1 MAQEIILASG
11 SPHRRAL
18 LRNAGLEF
26 SAQKPDIDERAVE
39 AALAGSGATPEDV
52 AAVLAEAKAVAVSER
67 HPDALVIGSDQT
79 LSLGDELF
87 HKPADMEAARR
98 QLLRLSGRTHQLSS
112 AVALAGE
119 GRAVWRHTAVAR
131 MTMRRLDPAAIGR
144 YLSNVG
150 DAALGSVGCYQIEGR
165 GIRLF
170 EKIEGDF
177 FTVVGLPLLP
187 LLAALRDK
195 GAIDG

>member
-26 SAQKPDIDERAVE
+26 SVEKPDIDERAVE
-39 AALAGSGATPEDV
+39 AALTGSGATPDDV
-52 AAVLAEAKAVAVSER
+52 AAVLAEAKAIAVSER
-67 HPDALVIGSDQT
+67 HPGALVIGSDQT
-79 LSLGDELF
+79 LSLGDELL
-87 HKPADMEAARR
+87 HKVADMEAARR
-98 QLLRLSGRTHQLSS
+98 QLLRLSGRMHQLSS
-112 AVALAGE
+112 AVVLAGQGE
-119 GRAVWRHTAVAR
+119 AIWRHTSVAH
-131 MTMRRLDPAAIGR
+131 MTMRKLDPAAIGR
-144 YLSNVG
+144 YLSDVG

-170 EKIEGDF
+170 EKIEGDY
-177 FTVVGLPLLP
+177 FTIVGLPLLSV
-187 LLAALRDK
+187 LKELRAL

>member
-26 SAQKPDIDERAVE
+26 SVEKPDIDERAVE

-79 LSLGDELF
+79 LSLGDELL
-87 HKPADMEAARR
+87 HKVADMEAARR
-98 QLLRLSGRTHQLSS
+98 QLLRLSGRMHQLSS
-112 AVALAGE
+112 AVVLAGQGE
-119 GRAVWRHTAVAR
+119 AIWRHTSVAH
-131 MTMRRLDPAAIGR
+131 MTMRKLDPAAIGR
-144 YLSNVG
+144 YLSDVG

-177 FTVVGLPLLP
+177 FTIVGLPLLP

>member
-67 HPDALVIGSDQT
+67 HPNALVIGSDQT

-112 AVALAGE
+112 AVVLAGE

-177 FTVVGLPLLP
+177 FTIVGLPLLP
-187 LLAALRDK
+187 LFAALRDQ
-195 GAIDG
+195 GAVDG

>member
-1 MAQEIILASG
+1 LAQEIILASG

-26 SAQKPDIDERAVE
+26 SVEKPDIDERAVE

-79 LSLGDELF
+79 LSLGDELL
-87 HKPADMEAARR
+87 HKVADMEAARR
-98 QLLRLSGRTHQLSS
+98 QLLRLSGRMHQLSS
-112 AVALAGE
+112 AVVLAGQGE
-119 GRAVWRHTAVAR
+119 AIWRHTSVAH
-131 MTMRRLDPAAIGR
+131 MTMRKLDPAAIGR
-144 YLSNVG
+144 YLSDVG

-177 FTVVGLPLLP
+177 FTIVGLPLLP

>member
-1 MAQEIILASG
+1 LAQEIILASG
-11 SPHRRAL
+11 SPHRRTL

-26 SAQKPDIDERAVE
+26 SVEKPDIDERAVE
-39 AALAGSGATPEDV
+39 AALAGSGVTPEDV

-67 HPDALVIGSDQT
+67 HPHALVIGSDQM
-79 LSLGDELF
+79 LSLGDELL
-87 HKPADMEAARR
+87 HKVADMEAARR
-98 QLLRLSGRTHQLSS
+98 QLLRLSGRMHQLSS
-112 AVALAGE
+112 AVVLAGQGE
-119 GRAVWRHTAVAR
+119 AIWRHTSVAH
-131 MTMRRLDPAAIGR
+131 MTMRKLDPAAIGR
-144 YLSNVG
+144 YLSDVG
-150 DAALGSVGCYQIEGR
+150 DATLGSVGCYQIEGR

-177 FTVVGLPLLP
+177 FTIVGLPLLP

>member
-1 MAQEIILASG
+1 LAQEIILASG
-11 SPHRRAL
+11 SPHRRTL
-18 LRNAGLEF
+18 VRNAGLEF
-26 SAQKPDIDERAVE
+26 SMAKPDIDERAVE

-79 LSLGDELF
+79 LSLGDELL
-87 HKPADMEAARR
+87 HKVADMEAARR
-98 QLLRLSGRTHQLSS
+98 QLLRLSGRMHQLSS
-112 AVALAGE
+112 AVVLAGQGE
-119 GRAVWRHTAVAR
+119 AIWRHTSVAH
-131 MTMRRLDPAAIGR
+131 MTMRKLDPAAIGR
-144 YLSNVG
+144 YLSDVG

-177 FTVVGLPLLP
+177 FTIVGLPLLP

>member
-1 MAQEIILASG
+1 LAQEIILASG
-11 SPHRRAL
+11 SPHRRML

-26 SAQKPDIDERAVE
+26 TAQAPDIDERAVE
-39 AALAGSGATPEDV
+39 AALAGSGAATED
-52 AAVLAEAKAVAVSER
+52 AEAVLAEAKAVAVSER

-79 LSLGDELF
+79 LSLDDELL
-87 HKPADMEAARR
+87 HKVADMEAARR

-112 AVALAGE
+112 AVVLAGQ
-119 GRAVWRHTAVAR
+119 GNALWRHTAVAH
-131 MTMRRLDPAAIGR
+131 MTMRKLDPAAVGR
-144 YLSNVG
+144 YLSDVG
-150 DAALGSVGCYQIEGR
+150 DAVLGSVGCYQIEGE
-165 GIRLF
+165 GVRLF

-177 FTVVGLPLLP
+177 FTIVGLPLLP

>member
-1 MAQEIILASG
+1 LAQEIILASV

-18 LRNAGLEF
+18 LRNVGLEF
-26 SAQKPDIDERAVE
+26 SVEKPDIDERAVE

-52 AAVLAEAKAVAVSER
+52 AVVLAEAKAVAVSER

-79 LSLGDELF
+79 LSLGDEFL
-87 HKPADMEAARR
+87 HKVADMEAARR
-98 QLLRLSGRTHQLSS
+98 QLLRLSGRMHQLSS
-112 AVALAGE
+112 AVVLAGQGE
-119 GRAVWRHTAVAR
+119 AIWRHTSVAH
-131 MTMRRLDPAAIGR
+131 MTMRKLDPADIGR
-144 YLSNVG
+144 YLSDVG
-150 DAALGSVGCYQIEGR
+150 DTALGSVGCYQIEGR

-177 FTVVGLPLLP
+177 FTIVGLPLLP

>member
-1 MAQEIILASG
+1 LAQEIILASG
-11 SPHRRAL
+11 SPHRRTL
-18 LRNAGLEF
+18 LLNAGLEF
-26 SAQKPDIDERAVE
+26 SVAKPDIDERAVE

-79 LSLGDELF
+79 LSLGDEFL
-87 HKPADMEAARR
+87 HKVADMEAARR
-98 QLLRLSGRTHQLSS
+98 QLLRLSGRMHQLSS
-112 AVALAGE
+112 AVVLAGQGE
-119 GRAVWRHTAVAR
+119 AIWRHTSVAH
-131 MTMRRLDPAAIGR
+131 MTMRKLDPAAIGR
-144 YLSNVG
+144 YLSDVG

-177 FTVVGLPLLP
+177 FTIVGLPLLP
-187 LLAALRDK
+187 LLAALHDK

>member
-1 MAQEIILASG
+1 M
-11 SPHRRAL
+11 L

-52 AAVLAEAKAVAVSER
+52 AAVLAEAKAIAVSER
-67 HPDALVIGSDQT
+67 HPAALVIGSDQT

-87 HKPADMEAARR
+87 HKPAGMEAAQR

-112 AVALAGE
+112 AVMLAGE
-119 GRAVWRHTAVAR
+119 GKAVWRHTSVAH
-131 MTMRRLDPAAIGR
+131 MTMRKLDPAAVGR
-144 YLSNVG
+144 YLSDVG
-150 DAALGSVGCYQIEGR
+150 EAALGSVGCYQIEGR

-177 FTVVGLPLLP
+177 FTIVGLPLLP
-187 LLAALRDK
+187 LFAALRDR

>member
-11 SPHRRAL
+11 SPHRRTL
-18 LRNAGLEF
+18 LLNAGLEF
-26 SAQKPDIDERAVE
+26 SVAKPDIDERAVE

-79 LSLGDELF
+79 LSMGDELL
-87 HKPADMEAARR
+87 HKVADMEAARR
-98 QLLRLSGRTHQLSS
+98 QLLRLSGRMHQLSS
-112 AVALAGE
+112 AVVLAGQGE
-119 GRAVWRHTAVAR
+119 AIWRHTSVAH
-131 MTMRRLDPAAIGR
+131 MTMRKLDPAAIGR
-144 YLSNVG
+144 YLSDVG

-177 FTVVGLPLLP
+177 FTIVGLPLLP
-187 LLAALRDK
+187 LLAALHDK

>member
-1 MAQEIILASG
+1 LAQEIILASG
-11 SPHRRAL
+11 SPHRRTL
-18 LRNAGLEF
+18 LLNAGLEF
-26 SAQKPDIDERAVE
+26 SVAKPDIDERAVE

-52 AAVLAEAKAVAVSER
+52 AAVLAEAKAVAISER

-79 LSLGDELF
+79 LSLGDELL
-87 HKPADMEAARR
+87 HKVADMEAARR
-98 QLLRLSGRTHQLSS
+98 QLLRLSGRMHQLSS
-112 AVALAGE
+112 AVVLAGQGE
-119 GRAVWRHTAVAR
+119 AIWRHTSVAH
-131 MTMRRLDPAAIGR
+131 MTMRKLDPAAIGR
-144 YLSNVG
+144 YLSDVG

-177 FTVVGLPLLP
+177 LTIVGLPLLP

>member
-18 LRNAGLEF
+18 LRNVGLEF
-26 SAQKPDIDERAVE
+26 SVEKPDIDERAVE

-52 AAVLAEAKAVAVSER
+52 AVVLAEANAVAVSER
-67 HPDALVIGSDQT
+67 HSDALVIGSDQT
-79 LSLGDELF
+79 LSLGDELL
-87 HKPADMEAARR
+87 HKVADMEAARR
-98 QLLRLSGRTHQLSS
+98 QLLRLSGRMHQLSS
-112 AVALAGE
+112 AVVLAGQGE
-119 GRAVWRHTAVAR
+119 AIWRHTSVAH
-131 MTMRRLDPAAIGR
+131 MTMRKLDPADIGR
-144 YLSNVG
+144 YLSDVG

-177 FTVVGLPLLP
+177 FTIVGLPLLP

>member
-1 MAQEIILASG
+1 LAQEIILASG
-11 SPHRRAL
+11 SPHRRTL
-18 LRNAGLEF
+18 LLNAGLEF
-26 SAQKPDIDERAVE
+26 SVAKPDIDERAVE

-52 AAVLAEAKAVAVSER
+52 AAVLAEAKAVAISER

-79 LSLGDELF
+79 LSLGDELL
-87 HKPADMEAARR
+87 HKVADMEAARR
-98 QLLRLSGRTHQLSS
+98 QLLRLSGRMHQLSS
-112 AVALAGE
+112 AVVLAGQGE
-119 GRAVWRHTAVAR
+119 AIWRHTSVAH
-131 MTMRRLDPAAIGR
+131 MTMRKLDPADIGR
-144 YLSNVG
+144 YLSDVG
-150 DAALGSVGCYQIEGR
+150 DAVLGSVGCYQIEGR

-177 FTVVGLPLLP
+177 FTIVGLPLLP

>member
-26 SAQKPDIDERAVE
+26 SVEKPDIDERAVE

-67 HPDALVIGSDQT
+67 HPDALVIGSDQM
-79 LSLGDELF
+79 LSLGDELL
-87 HKPADMEAARR
+87 HKVADMEAARR
-98 QLLRLSGRTHQLSS
+98 QLLRLSGRMHQLSS
-112 AVALAGE
+112 AVVLAGQGE
-119 GRAVWRHTAVAR
+119 AIWRHTSVAH
-131 MTMRRLDPAAIGR
+131 MTMRKLDPAAIGR
-144 YLSNVG
+144 YLSDVG
-150 DAALGSVGCYQIEGR
+150 DVALGSVGCYQIEGR

-177 FTVVGLPLLP
+177 FTIVGLPLLP